1 MEHLRDYPIDYIRT
15 RCLDVINNQY
25 KTVSQQVKKREWP
38 VSVLVPDLTELF
50 PHLYLDED
58 YELFGYYAREYHGL
72 FGEIAAVKKGNDH
85 TASVED
91 FSIPIID
98 LPKEAVDPMEVIY
111 CDGTG
116 EGYFEAILLKS
127 LISGLERLREYSPY
141 GRELVSFQGMDLSRW
156 ETIAE
161 VSDWSIRFELS
172 KKSCSMY
179 LFEIDT
185 VSFENAGQP
194 RRVYLR
200 RCGFSDDL
208 DFIRAVDPRKH
219 QKYSNQLAGRG
230 RYSEQ
235 KHCCVFSDTVLMI
248 AQETGCGDDWQ
259 E

>member
-1 MEHLRDYPIDYIRT
+1 MRDYSIDYIRT

-25 KTVSQQVKKREWP
+25 KTVSQQAKKREWP
-38 VSVLVPDLTELF
+38 ISVLVPDLTELF

-91 FSIPIID
+91 FAIPIID
-98 LPKEAVDPMEVIY
+98 LPEEAVDPMEVIY

-141 GRELVSFQGMDLSRW
+141 GRELVSFREMDLSRW

-185 VSFENAGQP
+185 VSFENAGQLAIGSP
-194 RRVYLR
+194 AICAYRLFKGASMAGTMAMDLADKFIALFNKQESMAIIDVLY
-200 RCGFSDDL
+200 GKKDSDE
-208 DFIRAVDPRKH
+208 A
-219 QKYSNQLAGRG
+219 Y
-230 RYSEQ
+230 
-235 KHCCVFSDTVLMI
+235 
-248 AQETGCGDDWQ
+248 
-259 E
+259 